1 MNFLHTKKFRYGS
14 VSVALTVVIIAAV
27 ILFNAIFTALSEKF
41 TWYLDMTSEEMYTL
55 SDEAKVLLDQVF
67 YVVDENGKRTAPRKH
82 IDAETG
88 EEKDIEVTVIFCTP
102 KDQMEAETT
111 QRYVLYTVLEMAQ
124 EYPNINVKFVDY
136 LTNPSAVSQYK
147 ESSGQSINSYSII
160 VTSGKQSRVYALSA
174 LFTTDSSTETI
185 VGYNGEQRLVSAI
198 HAVTQVQTPVAC
210 FTTGH
215 GEEDTLIPDANGSP
229 LLTLL
234 YETGYD
240 VQPIDLSKQEIP
252 KDCTLILIFD
262 PQSDF
267 LEKNYVNEVSELD
280 KLERFMDN
288 DHSVMFFFDYE
299 TPKLPNL
306 EAFLG
311 EWGIEIAR
319 HTDEVSKIE
328 ANYLIKDQD
337 RSTTANGLTNQAV
350 YTEAGLGASL
360 TRQLRSAKNPKQ
372 VMFPYA
378 GAINSTYDLTYN
390 DEKGYYYGNYY
401 VNGVRRESFDVFTSS
416 DGAVAMAGGQ
426 PLDAKAPF
434 SYMKVTRETIYH
446 EETNES
452 TFSYLLACSS
462 TDFVSMG
469 ALDGG
474 YGNHTV
480 LTRACHELG
489 GAQISVSLGCKYFS
503 DLEINSITSTAANQY
518 TVVLTV
524 VPATAIFIAGVYIMI
539 RRKYA

>member
-55 SDEAKVLLDQVF
+55 SNEAKGLLDQVF
-67 YVVDENGKRTAPRKH
+67 YVLDENGERTAPRKH
-82 IDAETG
+82 VDAVTG

-124 EYPNINVKFVDY
+124 EYPNINVKFIDY

-147 ESSGQSINSYSII
+147 ESSGQSINAYSII

-174 LFTTDSSTETI
+174 LFTTDSSTETV

-210 FTTGH
+210 YTTGH
-215 GEEDTLIPDANGSP
+215 HEEDTFVNSALH
-229 LLTLL
+229 LLL
-234 YETGYD
+234 YENGYD
-240 VQPIDLSKQEIP
+240 VQPINLLEQEIP
-252 KDCTLILIFD
+252 ADCTLIVIFN
-262 PQSDF
+262 PTEDF
-267 LEKNYVNEVSELD
+267 QEKDLFHDVSELD

-288 DHSVMFFFDYE
+288 NHSVMYFFDYE
-299 TPKLPNL
+299 TKHMENL
-306 EAFLG
+306 EAFLAD
-311 EWGIEIAR
+311 WGVGIAR
-319 HTDEVSKIE
+319 HTNTETNVES
-328 ANYLIKDQD
+328 NYLIKDTSEAYRMD
-337 RSTTANGLTNQAV
+337 PYANQAIYV
-350 YTEAGLGASL
+350 EAGLGASL
-360 TRQLRSAKNPKQ
+360 TRQLREAKNPKA

-378 GAINSTYDLTYN
+378 GAIENTYDLTYN
-390 DEKGYYYGNYY
+390 DEKGYYYGKYY
-401 VNGVRRESFDVFTSS
+401 ENGVMRESFDVFTSS
-416 DGAVAMAGGQ
+416 DSALAMAGEQ
-426 PLDAKAPF
+426 TLDAKAPF
-434 SYMKVTRETIYH
+434 SYMKVTRETIYR

-462 TDFVSMG
+462 TDFVSAG
-469 ALDGG
+469 ALDVGN

-480 LTRACHELG
+480 LTRACQELG
-489 GAQISVSLGCKYFS
+489 GAQISVSLACKYFA
-503 DLEINSITSTAANQY
+503 DMEINTITSKAANQY

-524 VPATAIFIAGVYIMI
+524 VPAAVIFIAGVYIMI